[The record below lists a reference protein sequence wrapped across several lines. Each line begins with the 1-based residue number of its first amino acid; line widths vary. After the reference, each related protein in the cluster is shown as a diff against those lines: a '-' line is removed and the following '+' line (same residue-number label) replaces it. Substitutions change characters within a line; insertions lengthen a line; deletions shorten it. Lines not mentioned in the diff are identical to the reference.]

1 MITFNVLIFGMFST
15 LIGGVLG
22 FIDPRAAAGIR
33 DLRGTTTELIGVA
46 GVRCIHDPILFT
58 TASP

>member
-1 MITFNVLIFGMFST
+1 MFST